1 MPPVATYRL
10 QVHGG
15 FSLDQARAIVPYL
28 GALGVSH
35 AHTSPLLAARSGSE
49 HGYDVTDPARVNP
62 EIGGEA
68 ALAAFADALAGRGMG
83 LVVDIVP
90 NHMAASAQNRFWED
104 VLANGPASPYAS
116 WFDIAWREGVGS
128 AAGRVLLPVLG
139 DMRVRVLE
147 RGELGLRYTGGRFR
161 VTYFEHSW
169 PTDPGS
175 TAAVLEQAAHALGA
189 GEAAVLRQL
198 AADARH
204 LPRRV
209 VRSVEDRSRRA
220 TAAGV
225 LADRVR
231 TLADRVPSVAAAL
244 EQVARE
250 WPNGPDG
257 MKRMRRLLD
266 AQPYRLVYWRRAER
280 EINYRRFFDVNE
292 LVALHAEDPEVFAAT
307 HAVPLGWLE
316 QGRVHGFR
324 IDHPD
329 GLLDPLAYLG
339 RLSHA
344 SAAKASGGRVM
355 LWVEKILAPG
365 ERLRPAWPASGTTGY
380 DFLNDC
386 ERMFVEPDG
395 FARVAADY
403 HRIVRSTATF
413 GVVARAAKRAVLE
426 SGLAAGVRQLA
437 ARIRRTADAAGIT
450 PVPPRHSLEIALVE
464 TIAALPV
471 YRTYVDPTVPVPEGD
486 DRSLLAS
493 ALDSTRERGRVAPPA
508 MDLLAGILLGDDP
521 RLRTPVAEQQRLR
534 AVQRFQQLS
543 GPAAAKGIED
553 TAFYSYVPLL
563 SLNEVGGGPDG
574 VAESDAVAAF
584 HSAAGARAVRWPES
598 LLALTTHDTKR
609 SADVR
614 ARLAVLSEFP
624 AEWEETFYR
633 CRRLARPF
641 GSTVRG
647 RTAPD
652 ANTTWLFFQILVGAW
667 PPQFAAP
674 GAPLPDADCLGSL
687 RERLSDY
694 MLKAVR
700 EAKRRTS
707 WTDPDTEFEEA
718 VRDYVDAVLDPVRGA
733 AVLREAARLVTTIGR
748 PGLWAALARS
758 VLHLTS
764 PGVPDIYQ
772 GDELWNFTLV
782 DPDNRR
788 PVDFARRASMLA
800 AMSSPPDPE
809 SLGAFVRGLTASPED
824 GRIKL
829 HVARAA
835 LSARRNTAALREAGE
850 YAPLQAEGAR
860 AGQLVGFHRSSGRS
874 RAMVLVPRL
883 VARESGPVAAPL
895 GDFWKGTTVIG
906 VPNGRW
912 TCAFTARSIDVSD
925 GRAPVADLLRLF
937 PVALLVAETA

>member
-35 AHTSPLLAARSGSE
+35 VHSSPLLAARPGSE
-49 HGYDVTDPARVNP
+49 HGYDVTDPTRVNP
-62 EIGGEA
+62 EVGGEA
-68 ALAAFADALAGRGMG
+68 ALAAFVAALAARGMG
-83 LVVDIVP
+83 LVLDIVP
-90 NHMAASAQNRFWED
+90 NHMAASAENRPWED

-116 WFDIAWREGVGS
+116 WFDIAWREGEGP
-128 AAGRVLLPVLG
+128 APGRVLLPVLG

-147 RGELGLRYTGGRFR
+147 RGELGLRYTDGRFR

-169 PTDPGS
+169 PTDPAT
-175 TAAVLEQAAHALGA
+175 TAALFERAANTIGSGAAAAL
-189 GEAAVLRQL
+189 RRL
-198 AADARH
+198 AADVRD

-209 VRSVEDRSRRA
+209 VRSAEDRARRA
-220 TAAGV
+220 AA
-225 LADRVR
+225 ADAIAGRVR
-231 TLADRVPSVAAAL
+231 TLTAESPSGTDAL
-244 EQVARE
+244 ERVATE
-250 WPNGPDG
+250 WPTGPDG

-292 LVALHAEDPEVFAAT
+292 LVALHAEDPDVFAAT
-307 HAVPLGWLE
+307 HALPLGWLE

-329 GLLDPLAYLG
+329 GLLDPLAYLR
-339 RLSHA
+339 RLSR
-344 SAAKASGGRVM
+344 AAAERAPGGPAP

-365 ERLRPAWPASGTTGY
+365 ERLRAAWPASGTTGY

-386 ERMFVEPDG
+386 ERTFVDPDG

-403 HRIVRSTATF
+403 HRIVRSSATF
-413 GVVARAAKRAVLE
+413 AAVARAAKRAVLE

-437 ARIRRTADAAGIT
+437 ARIRRTAGAAGIAAL
-450 PVPPRHSLEIALVE
+450 PQRHSLEIALVE

-471 YRTYVDPTVPVPEGD
+471 YRTYVDPATPVPEGE
-486 DRSLLAS
+486 DRALLS
-493 ALDSTRERGRVAPPA
+493 AAVQSARARGRAAAPA
-508 MDLLAGILLGDDP
+508 MDLVAGILMGDDP
-521 RLRTPVAEQQRLR
+521 RLRTPGAEQQRLR
-534 AVQRFQQLS
+534 VVQRFQQLS

-563 SLNEVGGGPDG
+563 SLNEVGGGPERIG
-574 VAESDAVAAF
+574 ESSATVEFHAA
-584 HSAAGARAVRWPES
+584 AAARAERWPES

-641 GSTVRG
+641 GRTVRG

-652 ANTTWLFFQILVGAW
+652 ANTTWLFFQTLVGAW
-667 PPQFAAP
+667 PARFAAP
-674 GAPLPDADCLGSL
+674 GAPLPDADCLGTL

-700 EAKRRTS
+700 EAKHRTS
-707 WTDPDTEFEEA
+707 WTDPDVEFEEA
-718 VRDYVDAVLDPVRGA
+718 VRDYVGAVVDPVRGA

-764 PGVPDIYQ
+764 PGIPDIYQ

-788 PVDFARRASMLA
+788 PVNFARRASMLS
-800 AMSSPPDPE
+800 AMSGPSDPE
-809 SLGAFVRGLTASPED
+809 SLRAFVRELTAAPED

-835 LSARRNTAALREAGE
+835 LSARRTTPALCEAGT
-850 YAPLQAEGAR
+850 YAPLHAEGAR
-860 AGQLVGFHRSSGRS
+860 ARQLVGFHRSAGGS

-883 VARESGPVAAPL
+883 VARETGPVGAPV
-895 GDFWKGTTVIG
+895 GDFWKGTTVNG

-912 TCAFTARSIDVSD
+912 ICAFTARSIDVSD
-925 GRAPVADLLRLF
+925 GRAAVADLLWLF
-937 PVALLVAETA
+937 PAALLVAETT